1 MKENKL
7 TKTWVVCI
15 LATLCCVLWGSAFP
29 CIKIG
34 YKLFNIA
41 QDSTSS
47 QILFA
52 GIRFILAG
60 IIAIII
66 CSFTSKKVLFPT
78 SSSITKI
85 IKLSMFQTILQ
96 YTLFYIGL
104 ANTTGVKASIV
115 EASNVFIA
123 ILVSAIIFKFE
134 KVTAKKLIGCA
145 VGFIGVIIINIGGL
159 SQGISM
165 NFMGDGLV
173 FMSTFMYA
181 FSSVL
186 MKKYSK
192 TENPV
197 MMSGYQFLFG
207 GIIMLIVGLL
217 MGGKVTITGI
227 NAIIML
233 IYLALI
239 SAVSYSIWSMLLKYN
254 PVSKVTI
261 FGFMNPVTGVIL
273 SAILLN
279 EGQTFG
285 IESIG
290 ALIFVCLGIYIV
302 NKE

>member
-15 LATLCCVLWGSAFP
+15 LATLCCILWGSAFP